1 MKILKIFPFLA
12 LACALL
18 FSQAGCAALGQ
29 RGQTITVLAGSELN
43 DLTPMLDEIQQH
55 TGVRL
60 QFQFTGTL
68 DGAEQIMAGTDADL
82 AWFSHAKYL
91 NLLPGSKEKVLAQ
104 EKIMLSPVVL
114 GVKQSKAQAWGWVDR
129 TDLTWKDVVD
139 RASSG
144 ELHFAMTNP
153 TSSNSGFSALVGV
166 ASALS
171 GKGDALQ
178 EADIAAISPT
188 LKDFF
193 KGQALTAGSSGWLA
207 DQYVANQANLDGII
221 NYESVL
227 LGLNQ
232 GGKLQ
237 EPLVLVYPKEGIITA
252 DYPLMLLKED
262 KRAEY
267 DKLVDYL
274 RSADFQK
281 EIMEKTL
288 RRPVNNQVALSA
300 AFPGQL
306 LIELP
311 FPSREEVVN
320 ALLFSYLNEQV
331 KPSHTYY
338 VLDTSGSMRGERM
351 TDLMNAMDN
360 LTGADQSLT
369 GRFAMFRNREK
380 VTILTFDTSVNGA
393 ADFEVDTNQPDSL
406 NAIREHVHGFEAD
419 GGTAIFSALQSAYQL
434 AEQARQQEPERIYS
448 IVLMTDGENNNGISR
463 EEFEQYYQSNAD
475 LNGIRTF
482 TILFG
487 DANPDD
493 LKAVAALTSGRM
505 FDASQTALQTIFKEI
520 RGYQ

>member
-1 MKILKIFPFLA
+1 
-12 LACALL
+12 
-18 FSQAGCAALGQ
+18 
-29 RGQTITVLAGSELN
+29 
-43 DLTPMLDEIQQH
+43 
-55 TGVRL
+55 
-60 QFQFTGTL
+60 
-68 DGAEQIMAGTDADL
+68 
-82 AWFSHAKYL
+82 
-91 NLLPGSKEKVLAQ
+91 
-104 EKIMLSPVVL
+104 
-114 GVKQSKAQAWGWVDR
+114 
-129 TDLTWKDVVD
+129 
-139 RASSG
+139 
-144 ELHFAMTNP
+144 
-153 TSSNSGFSALVGV
+153 
-166 ASALS
+166 
-171 GKGDALQ
+171 
-178 EADIAAISPT
+178 
-188 LKDFF
+188 
-193 KGQALTAGSSGWLA
+193 
-207 DQYVANQANLDGII
+207 
-221 NYESVL
+221 
-227 LGLNQ
+227 
-232 GGKLQ
+232 
-237 EPLVLVYPKEGIITA
+237 
-252 DYPLMLLKED
+252 
-262 KRAEY
+262 
-267 DKLVDYL
+267 
-274 RSADFQK
+274 
-281 EIMEKTL
+281 MEKTL